1 MPVGEILCA
10 LFASGTGPRVYRFEW
25 LQCSRAQEVLVVDA
39 GQRLQRAYVWQSYA
53 EVNVG

>member
-1 MPVGEILCA
+1 MPVGEIFCA

-39 GQRLQRAYVWQSYA
+39 GRRLQRAYVWQSYA